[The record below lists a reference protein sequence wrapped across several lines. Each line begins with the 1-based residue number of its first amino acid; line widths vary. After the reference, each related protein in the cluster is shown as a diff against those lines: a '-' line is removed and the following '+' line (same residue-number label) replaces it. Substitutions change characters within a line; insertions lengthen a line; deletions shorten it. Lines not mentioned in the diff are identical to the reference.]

1 MAAIW
6 LDPCFRHAVVGHSLD
21 TAASPPAARLSA
33 AELESVF
40 AVAKLTQYV
49 DKFRQAG
56 FTDGRD
62 IVSAIS
68 TRPAIR
74 GPIVC

>member
-1 MAAIW
+1 MSAA
-6 LDPCFRHAVVGHSLD
+6 
-21 TAASPPAARLSA
+21 AASPPAARLSA

-56 FTDGRD
+56 FIDGRD
-62 IVSAIS
+62 IVSAIPRAQRS
-68 TRPAIR
+68 AAPSPAAEAHR
-74 GPIVC
+74 LPMLCTGGHR

>member
-1 MAAIW
+1 MSAA
-6 LDPCFRHAVVGHSLD
+6 
-21 TAASPPAARLSA
+21 AASPPAARLSA

-62 IVSAIS
+62 IVSAHS

-74 GPIVC
+74 GPIA